1 MKNTEIMFIKNKSN
15 LYLILSAFFLA
26 SCTAPRIAGTWQIT
40 NYETNTGDGQE
51 IKLANI
57 GSLQFKKNNTGKKQI
72 NYSVLQNKVEDN
84 NPFKWVGGAESITIT
99 GKGTELNKTWIIVE
113 DGKKYQ
119 KWKSTDG
126 GSTVQILELKKQ

>member
-1 MKNTEIMFIKNKSN
+1 MMIKAGSK
-15 LYLILSAFFLA
+15 LLILSAILLT
-26 SCTAPRIAGTWQIT
+26 SCAPKMVGTWQIT
-40 NYETNTGDGQE
+40 NYQTNSGDGQE

-57 GSLQFKKNNTGKKQI
+57 GDIRFKKNHTGVKQI
-72 NYSVLQNKVEDN
+72 NYSVLNNKVEDN
-84 NPFKWVGGAESITIT
+84 ETFKWTASEESLTIS

-126 GSTVQILELKKQ
+126 GSTVQILELKKK

>member
-1 MKNTEIMFIKNKSN
+1 MIIKNKSSR
-15 LYLILSAFFLA
+15 YLILSAFLLA
-26 SCTAPRIAGTWQIT
+26 SCTAPKIVGTWQIT
-40 NYETNTGDGQE
+40 NYETKTGDGQE

-57 GSLQFKKNNTGKKQI
+57 GNLQFKKNNTGKKQI

-84 NPFKWVGGAESITIT
+84 TPFKWVASEEHLTIT
-99 GKGTELNKTWIIVE
+99 GKGPELNKTWIIVE
-113 DGKKYQ
+113 NGKKYQ